1 MSQNQNDQQNDPQG
15 GQGTDLASELRELG
29 QQIEQSVRAALDSER
44 AKTIRR
50 DLASGLNEIGKQVQ
64 GAVKSLQTNPRVQ
77 DLADRGQKVVNQAQ
91 DSPAMKDFQDTL
103 AKGVAQ
109 LNERLA
115 AFVARV
121 ENANSGAGSSTQ
133 QVPVEDASQPTDIDP
148 TPPTTGAT
156 TRL

>member
-1 MSQNQNDQQNDPQG
+1 MSENQNNQQGTQQG
-15 GQGTDLASELRELG
+15 GQGPDLASELRELG

-44 AKTIRR
+44 AKTIRN
-50 DLASGLNEIGKQVQ
+50 DLVAGLGEIGKQVQ
-64 GAVKSLQTNPRVQ
+64 AAVKALQTNPRVQ
-77 DLADRGQKVVNQAQ
+77 DLADRGQRVVSQAQ
-91 DSPAMKDFQDTL
+91 ESPAMKDFQDTL

-121 ENANSGAGSSTQ
+121 ESGSAGTPTQ
-133 QVPVEDASQPTDIDP
+133 QVPVEDASQPPADEP
-148 TPPTTGAT
+148 TPPSTGDT